1 MGKGLPTARELA
13 PGSEWDVSEKEWA
26 VFKNVMSTR
35 DKTQVKAVFCR
46 ATMRLWLWIRQQLR
60 EEGCPDVLSSRRG
73 FLAPTGGKPRYEELH
88 VC

>member
-1 MGKGLPTARELA
+1 MGKGSPTARELA

-60 EEGCPDVLSSRRG
+60 EEGGSLYVLPLAHG
-73 FLAPTGGKPRYEELH
+73 FSHQRAEENPG
-88 VC
+88 VRNCM